1 MADFDFDVLILGAG
15 PGGYV
20 AAIRASQLG
29 LKAAVIEKDRPGG
42 VCLNWGCIPSK
53 ALIHQAEMFGTIPDL
68 EKMGL
73 SVSREGFDY
82 KKVYLKSR
90 KAADTLSRGV
100 NFLLKK
106 NGVELIQGEGRLA
119 GPHEISIEG
128 GRRVTG
134 RNVIIATGSRPR
146 EIPGFKID
154 EDRVLSS
161 TGALSLQ
168 ALPGKMLIL
177 GSGAVGVEF
186 AHIFASFGVEIVIV
200 EILDTILPLEDGET
214 AQVLDRAFRKRKI
227 KILTGTKAVSMKAEP
242 DHLEI
247 ALEAKDGTRSIE
259 QADKILVAVG
269 RAANTENIGLESIG
283 ITPEKGFIPVGDY
296 YQTAVPGIFAI
307 GDVINTPLL
316 AHVASREGEIAVE
329 YMAGHNPAPRID
341 PMAIPG
347 AVYTTPQVASFG
359 LSEKRAEEMEIA
371 YEKASF
377 PYKGVGKAVATEAS
391 EGFIKVLFD
400 PATHEILGAHAVGA
414 EATEIIHE
422 ILLAKGAELLPADVA
437 GIIHAHPTLSEGV
450 KEAMLAVEGRA
461 IHA

>member
-1 MADFDFDVLILGAG
+1 
-15 PGGYV
+15 
-20 AAIRASQLG
+20 
-29 LKAAVIEKDRPGG
+29 
-42 VCLNWGCIPSK
+42 
-53 ALIHQAEMFGTIPDL
+53 
-68 EKMGL
+68 
-73 SVSREGFDY
+73 
-82 KKVYLKSR
+82 
-90 KAADTLSRGV
+90 
-100 NFLLKK
+100 
-106 NGVELIQGEGRLA
+106 
-119 GPHEISIEG
+119 
-128 GRRVTG
+128 
-134 RNVIIATGSRPR
+134 
-146 EIPGFKID
+146 
-154 EDRVLSS
+154 
-161 TGALSLQ
+161 
-168 ALPGKMLIL
+168 
-177 GSGAVGVEF
+177 
-186 AHIFASFGVEIVIV
+186 
-200 EILDTILPLEDGET
+200 
-214 AQVLDRAFRKRKI
+214 
-227 KILTGTKAVSMKAEP
+227 
-242 DHLEI
+242 
-247 ALEAKDGTRSIE
+247 
-259 QADKILVAVG
+259 
-269 RAANTENIGLESIG
+269 
-283 ITPEKGFIPVGDY
+283 VGDY